1 MENATFL
8 LRKGNSRNKDEG
20 KLDLFEDSVKVIL
33 GTKVSKTS
41 MSHCDVFITK
51 IDLKSMALISLY
63 PPK

>member
-8 LRKGNSRNKDEG
+8 LRKGNYRNKDQG
-20 KLDLFEDSVKVIL
+20 KFDLFEDFLKVIL
-33 GTKVSKTS
+33 GTKVSKTN

-51 IDLKSMALISLY
+51 IELESLAFISHY